1 MQANKKKILIVMP
14 ALPFEQKGAEQMDRD
29 EGIRQLIRLG
39 FDVRVVAKTNE
50 WQTEEYLSRAQKGYG
65 VPVIG
70 VPYRYSNKVI
80 SKSEKIMNLIMRLR
94 NPLYVDG
101 AAYEYAEP
109 QIQKVVTEQCDIWKP
124 DVIWF
129 EYTYLW
135 PLYYIPMK
143 RKIPIIT
150 RSINFEAEHFIEED
164 GFSLKN
170 RLKYIPKLIGEKRVL
185 RWSDVTLSITP
196 HEAKVYSKMGAKKV
210 INLPLRGLPFYLGNK
225 QEIRDR
231 KPLKVFFMGSTY
243 TVHHNKEALR
253 TVIAEIAPKLFKQ
266 DPEGYRFYILGR
278 KLPAEFETFMKDNVE
293 YVGFQDTKT
302 YLAEM
307 DIALIPS
314 LFGAGMQQKIFEP
327 LTIGIPQL
335 TSKRGIADYPFV
347 EGESVMYG
355 TDAED
360 FVKKLLILKD
370 QKLRQKLSTNSKAIA
385 MKEFSQGALD
395 KVVLEAVESAL
406 RR

>member
-1 MQANKKKILIVMP
+1 MSQNKKVLIVMP

-39 FDVRVVAKTNE
+39 YEVRVIAKVNE
-50 WQTEEYLSRAQKGYG
+50 WQTQEYVKRAQDGYG
-65 VPVIG
+65 IPVFGI
-70 VPYRYSNKVI
+70 PYRYSNKVL
-80 SKSEKIMNLIMRLR
+80 SKKDKLMKFLKRFK
-94 NPLYVDG
+94 NPLYFDG

-109 QIQKVVTEQCDIWKP
+109 KIQEILKQQVQEWKP
-124 DVIWF
+124 DVVWF

-135 PLYYIPMK
+135 PLYHIPMK
-143 RKIPIIT
+143 SRIPIIT

-164 GFSLKN
+164 GFTFKN

-185 RWSDVTLSITP
+185 RWSDLTFSITP
-196 HEAKVYSKMGAKKV
+196 QEKKVYEKMGAKKV
-210 INLPLRGLPFYLGNK
+210 VNLPLRGLPLYIPNI
-225 QEIRDR
+225 QEIRDH

-243 TVHHNKEALR
+243 SVHHNKEALR
-253 TVIAEIAPKLFKQ
+253 TVIAEIAPKIFET
-266 DPEGYRFYILGR
+266 DPEGFRFYVLGK
-278 KLPAEFETFMKDNVE
+278 KLPAEFNVYIKDNVE

-302 YLAEM
+302 YLRDM

-327 LTIGIPQL
+327 LTMGIPQL

-355 TDAED
+355 TDAD
-360 FVKKLLILKD
+360 GFVTMLMKMRD
-370 QKLRQKLSTNSKAIA
+370 VNFRRKLSSNSKEIA
-385 MKEFSQGALD
+385 RRIFSQENLD
-395 KVVLEAVESAL
+395 EIVRKGIEEVV
-406 RR
+406 R